1 MNKLRLHLA
10 SGSPRRREILDAL
23 GLPYSWS
30 ATDID
35 ETPLA
40 GETAERMVLR
50 LAAAKARAAAGQ
62 PSTVVLAADTA
73 VVLDSQM
80 LGKPAGVDEAMDML
94 ARLSGRTHLVFT
106 GVTVLAPGEEQT
118 AMSRSEVR
126 FREISVDEAAVY
138 CRSGEFRGKAGG
150 YGIQGLAGVFVESI
164 SGSYTGVVGLPVFE
178 TAELLRAA
186 GIDVLRLT
194 TLAGHS
200 P

>member
-50 LAAAKARAAAGQ
+50 LAAAKARAATGQ
-62 PSTVVLAADTA
+62 PSTVILAADTA

-80 LGKPAGVDEAMDML
+80 LGKPASVDEAMDML

-106 GVTVLAPGEEQT
+106 GVAALAPAVEQT

-138 CRSGEFRGKAGG
+138 CRSGEYRGKAGG

-164 SGSYTGVVGLPVFE
+164 SGSYSGVVGLPVFE
-178 TAELLRAA
+178 TAKLLRAA

-194 TLAGHS
+194 TLAGHA